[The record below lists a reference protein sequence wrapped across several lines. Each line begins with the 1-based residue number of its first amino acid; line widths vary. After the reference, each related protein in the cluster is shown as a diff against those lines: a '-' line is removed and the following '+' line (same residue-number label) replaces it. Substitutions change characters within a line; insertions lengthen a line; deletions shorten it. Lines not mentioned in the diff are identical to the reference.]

1 MAVSLDDVDRRIIA
15 LLQEDG
21 RMTARDISR
30 RLGDIGDRAV
40 RYRIDRLV
48 RSGAISI
55 IAVVD
60 SKRIGYP
67 VLGDVIIE
75 LPSAKVRDT
84 LTALA
89 EDELVCYLGAD
100 LERGTITLQIAAH
113 DEYEFQAWVSSL
125 VKSVDGAALMK
136 STVVRQVTKGSDQWP
151 PPRGAASA

>member
-1 MAVSLDDVDRRIIA
+1 MAVSLDDVDRRIIV

-21 RMTARDISR
+21 RMSARDISR

-48 RSGAISI
+48 RSGVISI

-60 SKRIGYP
+60 NKRIGYP

-75 LPSAKVRDT
+75 LPSAKVRDA

-100 LERGTITLQIAAH
+100 LERGTITLQVAAH

-125 VKSVDGAALMK
+125 VKSVNGAVLLK
-136 STVVRQVTKGSDQWP
+136 STVVRQVAKGSDHWP
-151 PPRGAASA
+151 PPRG